1 MKEVSPFANL
11 IRFEAFE
18 VNLYTG
24 ELCKTGERIRL
35 PEQSFQILSMLLK
48 RPGQLV
54 TREEIRKRLW
64 PNNTIVEFENSINAA
79 VKRLRIALGDSADQ
93 PRYVETLAR
102 RGYRWLVPIE
112 GVEENRTSDDASTPA
127 QAEPVPSSLTGKKVS
142 HYRVLE
148 ILGGGGMGVVYKAE
162 DLKLG
167 RRVALKFLPDELTS
181 DGAAME
187 RFEREARAASA
198 LNHPNICTVHAVEEH
213 ADQPFIVMELLEG
226 QTLRDLMSGS
236 TTAEP
241 NIRRFPISLETLLD
255 IATQT
260 AAGMEAAH
268 KKGII
273 HRDIKPA
280 NIFITSLGQ
289 AKILDF
295 GLAKLQESEL
305 PEAASSSVNGSHPV
319 EAFNHALSRTGVAMG
334 TAGYMSPEQVR
345 GEKLDARTDLFSFG
359 LVLYEMAAGQ
369 RAFSGE
375 TASIV
380 QSAILNQSPIPVGEL
395 NSKIPARVQNIIGK
409 CLQKDRQLR
418 YQSTAELLSDL
429 KRIAGQIKPTN
440 SRRWWTLVA
449 AMFVLLLA
457 GGSFWVLHRTTAL
470 ALPEVR
476 QQPLTVNSPENAV
489 TSGALS
495 PDGSSVAFVDA
506 KGLQVR
512 SIVNGETRALHLP
525 EQLQSRDIEWQIVS
539 WLNDGHRIL
548 VNAHRREVATDLF
561 SSTGTSVWIFS
572 DANEAPRDLR
582 ETAYACASS
591 PDGSLVAFNTNKGR
605 RGDREIWVM
614 GRAGENARKL
624 YGTDED
630 GSLNCGMWSPDGRR
644 MLYVESDKLGARF
657 VTRDLEGGV
666 PIVILESAEAI
677 PDVSWLP
684 DGRLLYSKWE
694 PAVIGNGNCNFWQMR
709 VDGNTGRQLERPRQ
723 LTSWSGF
730 CMSGSSSTAD
740 GKKVAF
746 LKWTSHFATYVAQL
760 DGSGGRIASSKR
772 FTLSETFDQ
781 PLDWTPDGKTLI
793 FLSNRRGS
801 TAFYKQSLGEESPH
815 LLLASESVSRPRVT
829 PDGKWLIFVDDSQMP
844 DKSLRSAVK
853 RLPLSGGVPESVVG
867 VRSHSQI
874 LCARQ
879 PSTLCAIVEP
889 SDDNKEAVVSSIDP
903 VKGKGQELLRV
914 PLDPNQNDWFIDLS
928 PDGTKIAGLRSPGD
942 GIFVL
947 SLGPRGGS
955 TLRVKGWTNLHSV
968 RWSAD
973 GKGYFVGSGFGPG
986 TLLHVDLA
994 GNAKV
999 LWEHA
1004 SPLLLA
1010 VSPDGHRLAIA
1021 DNTIDRNLWM
1031 MENF

>member
-112 GVEENRTSDDASTPA
+112 GVEENRTSNDASTPA

-198 LNHPNICTVHAVEEH
+198 LNHPNICTIHAVEEH

-241 NIRRFPISLETLLD
+241 NIGRFPISLETLLD

-369 RAFSGE
+369 RAFSGDCIHCPE
-375 TASIV
+375 RNSEPVADPGWRAEFKDPRQSSEHHWQVPPKRSSAPVPEHGGIIVRFKEDSRTNKANKFSSMVDIGCSNVRPSSCGRFLLGFAS
-380 QSAILNQSPIPVGEL
+380 
-395 NSKIPARVQNIIGK
+395 
-409 CLQKDRQLR
+409 
-418 YQSTAELLSDL
+418 
-429 KRIAGQIKPTN
+429 
-440 SRRWWTLVA
+440 
-449 AMFVLLLA
+449 
-457 GGSFWVLHRTTAL
+457 H
-470 ALPEVR
+470 
-476 QQPLTVNSPENAV
+476 
-489 TSGALS
+489 
-495 PDGSSVAFVDA
+495 DGS
-506 KGLQVR
+506 
-512 SIVNGETRALHLP
+512 
-525 EQLQSRDIEWQIVS
+525 
-539 WLNDGHRIL
+539 RI
-548 VNAHRREVATDLF
+548 T
-561 SSTGTSVWIFS
+561 
-572 DANEAPRDLR
+572 
-582 ETAYACASS
+582 
-591 PDGSLVAFNTNKGR
+591 
-605 RGDREIWVM
+605 
-614 GRAGENARKL
+614 
-624 YGTDED
+624 
-630 GSLNCGMWSPDGRR
+630 
-644 MLYVESDKLGARF
+644 
-657 VTRDLEGGV
+657 
-666 PIVILESAEAI
+666 
-677 PDVSWLP
+677 
-684 DGRLLYSKWE
+684 
-694 PAVIGNGNCNFWQMR
+694 
-709 VDGNTGRQLERPRQ
+709 
-723 LTSWSGF
+723 
-730 CMSGSSSTAD
+730 
-740 GKKVAF
+740 
-746 LKWTSHFATYVAQL
+746 
-760 DGSGGRIASSKR
+760 
-772 FTLSETFDQ
+772 
-781 PLDWTPDGKTLI
+781 
-793 FLSNRRGS
+793 
-801 TAFYKQSLGEESPH
+801 
-815 LLLASESVSRPRVT
+815 
-829 PDGKWLIFVDDSQMP
+829 
-844 DKSLRSAVK
+844 
-853 RLPLSGGVPESVVG
+853 
-867 VRSHSQI
+867 
-874 LCARQ
+874 
-879 PSTLCAIVEP
+879 
-889 SDDNKEAVVSSIDP
+889 
-903 VKGKGQELLRV
+903 
-914 PLDPNQNDWFIDLS
+914 
-928 PDGTKIAGLRSPGD
+928 
-942 GIFVL
+942 
-947 SLGPRGGS
+947 
-955 TLRVKGWTNLHSV
+955 
-968 RWSAD
+968 
-973 GKGYFVGSGFGPG
+973 
-986 TLLHVDLA
+986 
-994 GNAKV
+994 
-999 LWEHA
+999 
-1004 SPLLLA
+1004 
-1010 VSPDGHRLAIA
+1010 
-1021 DNTIDRNLWM
+1021 
-1031 MENF
+1031 